1 MRLGTLKVSY
11 MWNVFLLLVWGAVWR
26 VGWGQGVRLVFKLV
40 HVYLCYCV
48 QLLETSQ
55 KEADVSFSPIK
66 QGCKPGT

>member
-1 MRLGTLKVSY
+1 M
-11 MWNVFLLLVWGAVWR
+11 LLVWGAVWR
-26 VGWGQGVRLVFKLV
+26 MGWGQGVRLVFKLV